1 MLIYASLSGAIAQLG
16 ERIPCTDEVV
26 GSIPTGSTI
35 FTMKDSIS
43 LIGMA
48 GAGKTTVG
56 KILST
61 KLSLKFI
68 DSDHIIENLYG
79 KTQQIIDTQGKQRFK
94 ALEEEVL
101 LSIEFDNT
109 LLSTGGS
116 AIFSISAMEYLKE
129 SSEIIFLEV
138 PFETIS
144 NRVGSFEGRGF
155 VKNSQQSFR
164 EAYDERESLYTKYA
178 DHTIGNNESVDQC
191 VESILSLFSN

>member
-1 MLIYASLSGAIAQLG
+1 
-16 ERIPCTDEVV
+16 
-26 GSIPTGSTI
+26 
-35 FTMKDSIS
+35 
-43 LIGMA
+43 MA

-116 AIFSISAMEYLKE
+116 AIFSISAMEYLKK

-164 EAYDERESLYTKYA
+164 EAYDERESLYRKYA
-178 DHTIGNNESVDQC
+178 DHIVINDGDIDS
-191 VESILSLFSN
+191 SLKQLVALIKSF

>member
-56 KILST
+56 EVLSK
-61 KLSLKFI
+61 KLSLKFV
-68 DSDHIIENLYG
+68 DSDQIIESLYG
-79 KTQQIIDTQGKQRFK
+79 NTQQIIDIQGKERFK

-101 LSIEFDNT
+101 LSIEFDKT

-116 AIFSISAMEYLKE
+116 AIFSLPAMEYLRKF
-129 SSEIIFLEV
+129 SEIIYLEV
-138 PFETIS
+138 PFEMIS
-144 NRVGSFEGRGF
+144 NRVGNFDGRGF
-155 VKNSQQSFR
+155 IKNSKQSFR
-164 EAYDERESLYTKYA
+164 DAFQERESLYKKYA
-178 DHTIGNNESVDQC
+178 DHRVENKDTVEQC
-191 VESILSLFSN
+191 VESILNLYDN